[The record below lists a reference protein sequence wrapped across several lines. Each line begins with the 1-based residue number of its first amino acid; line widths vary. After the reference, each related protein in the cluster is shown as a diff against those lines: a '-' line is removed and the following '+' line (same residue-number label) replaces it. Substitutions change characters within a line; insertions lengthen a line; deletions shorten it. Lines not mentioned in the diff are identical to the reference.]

1 MLEVQ
6 TFLYKRSID
15 NALDTNPWSALN
27 ADLRGGGG
35 GWKQLIEKC
44 VPDIIS
50 LCKFSDA
57 RLTSNYISVWLR

>member
-27 ADLRGGGG
+27 ADLRGEGGG
-35 GWKQLIEKC
+35 VGN
-44 VPDIIS
+44 S
-50 LCKFSDA
+50 
-57 RLTSNYISVWLR
+57 